1 MYTSKLYSWKFVLP
15 AFLLFFALFLV
26 PNLMGFYY
34 SLTNWNAMS
43 DQVKFIGLDNFR
55 DVFADK
61 SNFTSIYNTLMFAL
75 VTSIF
80 KAVIGLGLAL
90 MLNEGIKSKNFLRTI
105 FFMPVIISNLIVGL
119 IFQQIYNPDTGIL
132 NGFLDAVGLGAF
144 SQAWIA
150 DPKLAIWSGMG
161 VEIWKAAGFNMVI
174 FLAGLQ
180 MVPKEMHEAAGI
192 DGANYWNKL
201 IKITIPFLLPSITI
215 NMLLNVISGLKVF
228 DVIFAL
234 TNGGPGRAS
243 EVVNLTVFNQF
254 GLGTY
259 GYATALSVLLF
270 VFLIIISIGMVKIFT
285 RSEVKEG

>member
-1 MYTSKLYSWKFVLP
+1 MYASKLYSWKFILP
-15 AFLLFFALFLV
+15 AFLLFFGLFLV

-55 DVFADK
+55 EVFTDP
-61 SNFTSIYNTLMFAL
+61 SNFRFIYNTLMFAL
-75 VTSIF
+75 VTSLF
-80 KAVIGLGLAL
+80 KAVIGLALAL
-90 MLNEGIKSKNFLRTI
+90 MLNEGMKSKNVLRTI
-105 FFMPVIISNLIVGL
+105 FFMPVVISNLIVGL

-132 NGFLDAVGLGAF
+132 NEFLHAIGLGAL
-144 SQAWIA
+144 SQSWIG
-150 DPKLAIWSGMG
+150 DPKLAIWSSMG

-180 MVPKEMHEAAGI
+180 MVPKEMYEAADI

-201 IKITIPFLLPSITI
+201 MKVTIPFLIPSITI
-215 NMLLNVISGLKVF
+215 NMMLNVISGLKVF

-243 EVVNLTVFNQF
+243 EVINLTIFNQF

-259 GYATALSVLLF
+259 GYGTALGVLLF
-270 VFLIIISIGMVKIFT
+270 VFLAVISVGLVKIFT
-285 RSEVKEG
+285 RSEVNAG